1 MSFSNDFSQQLNLI
15 MARPG
20 FTKPNSIAVFTDTAN
35 KLLDH
40 GVSEDEA
47 LAIMQDI
54 YVAGTEYHGSYEA
67 GIDVAHRVINAGFE
81 ENQAYDLTY
90 EASVALEWVTPTPTP
105 KEPSPLS
112 KILSITIGPAVA
124 HNHD

>member
-20 FTKPNSIAVFTDTAN
+20 FTRTNSTKVFTDTART
-35 KLLDH
+35 LLDR
-40 GVSEDEA
+40 GVSEQET

-67 GIDVAHRVINAGFE
+67 GIDVAHRVIKAGFE
-81 ENQAYDLTY
+81 EEQAYDLTY
-90 EASVALEWVTPTPTP
+90 EASSALAWVKPVVTV

-112 KILSITIGPAVA
+112 KILKITISPVGS
-124 HNHD
+124 HT